1 MITSVRLVN
10 FKNFRDETLLVGP
23 FTLIVGT
30 NASGK
35 SNIRDAFRFLHGIGR
50 GYTLAEIIGGKYGAG
65 GYNEWA
71 EIRGAMDEIIR
82 FGQSTFSV
90 TVEAR
95 VGNRNLTYSIEAG
108 YDVFRSNAPRVVYE
122 ELRDG
127 IKTVYKGR
135 GLSETVWVDTPEG
148 EERGDATPQPF
159 RNDQPVLLQET
170 ALLGEGRL
178 INENPVRIMRSVLTG
193 IRFLDPVPNRMREPS
208 FPGQDA
214 LGDSGD
220 SLPTVIEGICKDRGR
235 KDFLLSWLQELTP
248 MDVRDFQFLRDPSG
262 RTHFRIL
269 ERNGRSVS
277 AYSTSD
283 GTLRFLAILAALM
296 EEKTL
301 PLYFLEELE
310 NGLHPNRLWLL
321 LDLIERQTRE
331 SGLQV
336 IATTHSPD
344 LLNTMNDETFENA
357 SVVAR
362 LDDTDDAIIRPVRS
376 LHNATKLRDT
386 QGLGRLHQSGW
397 MEDILNLAAWTDEDE
412 QVGE

>member
-1 MITSVRLVN
+1 
-10 FKNFRDETLLVGP
+10 
-23 FTLIVGT
+23 
-30 NASGK
+30 
-35 SNIRDAFRFLHGIGR
+35 
-50 GYTLAEIIGGKYGAG
+50 
-65 GYNEWA
+65 
-71 EIRGAMDEIIR
+71 
-82 FGQSTFSV
+82 
-90 TVEAR
+90 
-95 VGNRNLTYSIEAG
+95 
-108 YDVFRSNAPRVVYE
+108 
-122 ELRDG
+122 
-127 IKTVYKGR
+127 
-135 GLSETVWVDTPEG
+135 
-148 EERGDATPQPF
+148 
-159 RNDQPVLLQET
+159 
-170 ALLGEGRL
+170 
-178 INENPVRIMRSVLTG
+178 
-193 IRFLDPVPNRMREPS
+193 
-208 FPGQDA
+208 
-214 LGDSGD
+214 
-220 SLPTVIEGICKDRGR
+220 
-235 KDFLLSWLQELTP
+235 
-248 MDVRDFQFLRDPSG
+248 MDVRDFRFPRDPSG

-321 LDLIERQTRE
+321 FELIERQTRE
-331 SGLQV
+331 RGIQV

-412 QVGE
+412 QAGE